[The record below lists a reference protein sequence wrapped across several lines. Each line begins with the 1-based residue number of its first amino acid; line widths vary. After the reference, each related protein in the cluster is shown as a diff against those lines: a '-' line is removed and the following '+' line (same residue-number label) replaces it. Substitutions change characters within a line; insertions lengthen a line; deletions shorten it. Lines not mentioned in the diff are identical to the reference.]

1 MTSTALRQ
9 ACPPGTC
16 DCDRDALLDSP
27 DADARILRLTLHE
40 EKRILARLESIS
52 TLSELEHLQQ
62 RMHEQLGI
70 RLMIGPGLK
79 EVRSL
84 RGIGMQFEPQRGL
97 CRKTRKSI
105 PAAIRRS
112 LQAHPEIVFDLLN
125 SQDLLRDA

>member
-40 EKRILARLESIS
+40 EKRLLARLESIS